1 MTKPR
6 CPGEVGIQLKEA
18 EGYVE
23 LFKTLYAP
31 GRTSWRRKGL
41 VLRGRTTVEGN
52 KLWRQG

>member
-52 KLWRQG
+52 KL